1 MVGQWSISASPHRK
15 WWRSSKCDGVNML
28 SSETEIVALSTQR
41 YSEHMGCCL
50 FISIYYLQFPFNK
63 RTEKRELIQQ
73 FRLLVYYKE
82 KKNSKTKIS
91 VEYFT
96 CKLLEDTYKQRS
108 KEGRDTRRH
117 GWLYPSNSD
126 NCASICREIGSL
138 SQTWW
143 CELWPRLE
151 HVRRIPELQHGGFS
165 GLCPP
170 PQHFTEFQGELVSVA
185 GSGSGSSWLLISPRA
200 EHPQRNTLHMPY
212 AVAVLCIYISL
223 VTKYTFI
230 IPELENSKP

>member
-1 MVGQWSISASPHRK
+1 MNIWVG
-15 WWRSSKCDGVNML
+15 
-28 SSETEIVALSTQR
+28 
-41 YSEHMGCCL
+41 CL

-96 CKLLEDTYKQRS
+96 HKLLEDTYKQRS

-117 GWLYPSNSD
+117 GWLYPSNSG

-151 HVRRIPELQHGGFS
+151 HIRRIPELQHGGFS
-165 GLCPP
+165 GLCCVRSEQGPGPP
-170 PQHFTEFQGELVSVA
+170 SAAWSSGGVSVCGRIWVLPA
-185 GSGSGSSWLLISPRA
+185 SHQPTGRA
-200 EHPQRNTLHMPY
+200 PTEKHKHSTCHMQWRCF
-212 AVAVLCIYISL
+212 VSTFFL
-223 VTKYTFI
+223 VMKCTFI
-230 IPELENSKP
+230 ILELENSKP

>member
-1 MVGQWSISASPHRK
+1 
-15 WWRSSKCDGVNML
+15 
-28 SSETEIVALSTQR
+28 
-41 YSEHMGCCL
+41 MGCCL

-73 FRLLVYYKE
+73 FRLLIYYKE
-82 KKNSKTKIS
+82 KKNSKSKIS

-96 CKLLEDTYKQRS
+96 RKLLEDTYKQRS

-117 GWLYPSNSD
+117 GWLYPSNSG

-151 HVRRIPELQHGGFS
+151 HVWRIPELQHGGFS

-170 PQHFTEFQGELVSVA
+170 PPALHGVPGGVGVCGRIWVWVLLASHQPKGRAPTEKYKHSTCHMHWRCFVS
-185 GSGSGSSWLLISPRA
+185 
-200 EHPQRNTLHMPY
+200 
-212 AVAVLCIYISL
+212 
-223 VTKYTFI
+223 TFF
-230 IPELENSKP
+230 

>member
-1 MVGQWSISASPHRK
+1 
-15 WWRSSKCDGVNML
+15 
-28 SSETEIVALSTQR
+28 
-41 YSEHMGCCL
+41 MGCCL

-73 FRLLVYYKE
+73 FRLLIYYKE
-82 KKNSKTKIS
+82 KKNSKSKIS

-96 CKLLEDTYKQRS
+96 RKLLEDTYKQRS

-117 GWLYPSNSD
+117 GWLYPSNSG

-151 HVRRIPELQHGGFS
+151 HVR
-165 GLCPP
+165 LCPP
-170 PQHFTEFQGELVSVA
+170 PQHFTEVWGELVSVA

-200 EHPQRNTLHMPY
+200 EHPQRNTNTPHAICTGGALYLHFFSY
-212 AVAVLCIYISL
+212 KIYIY
-223 VTKYTFI
+223 YTRVGKF
-230 IPELENSKP
+230 